1 MKMSVKDCCQSELE
15 WTYSS
20 FLKQINGRESPTLG
34 GVVKNWIQD
43 NLKKVDSLI
52 LHCDIRVVEAH
63 SKDSARALRLTITCP
78 KCGTTS
84 NMLILTA
91 NLMLMNWRLGFLA
104 AQMFDGTKI
113 REPTSNDMLELRAIV
128 NSYLNDTPDWLD
140 LQQLQTIANQYHNRD
155 VMEALLHAQMAG
167 TAWILLHELAHSIEE
182 SLPDS
187 QEFAQIRQTA
197 ESYVVEL
204 DLDPLIEQ
212 QWIDEFVADLWALRM
227 LINGIAISRNNDKT
241 LPAEQRRE
249 SAIIALGGVGSVL
262 NCLMFIRDRSL
273 ENADQYDEK
282 LLKHPPNTL
291 RANLACQFASIY
303 TKHPLDRIS
312 GTMNLFGTAGDLVRK
327 EYLKDSYG
335 NHGVPTS

>member
-1 MKMSVKDCCQSELE
+1 
-15 WTYSS
+15 
-20 FLKQINGRESPTLG
+20 
-34 GVVKNWIQD
+34 
-43 NLKKVDSLI
+43 
-52 LHCDIRVVEAH
+52 
-63 SKDSARALRLTITCP
+63 
-78 KCGTTS
+78 
-84 NMLILTA
+84 MLILTA